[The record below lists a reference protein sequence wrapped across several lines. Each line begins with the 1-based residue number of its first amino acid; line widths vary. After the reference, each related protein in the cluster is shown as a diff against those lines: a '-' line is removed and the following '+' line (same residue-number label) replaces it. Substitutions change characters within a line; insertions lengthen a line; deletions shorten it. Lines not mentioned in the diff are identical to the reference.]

1 MRYYQGQGKINKRD
15 FCRVGIM
22 KRLFFLLIVSFFTVM
37 DALSASDW
45 PVYKGNIF
53 YTGNNDEI
61 TVKNNNLKWLF
72 QASDMVYN
80 PIISDGMVFFVDVK
94 KNIYCLDEDS
104 GKLNWKINLT
114 TLSAQFNP
122 NQKSAG
128 KVKYPL
134 VKGHRLILTDNFTI
148 YCLDKRSGTVL
159 WARTGMRDEKD
170 LFTRD
175 SSYNKKISRWQPG
188 DNKDWDPSKH
198 STTLV
203 DGIYSD
209 PVINNEMIY
218 YGTRNVFMSREILQG
233 HLKWDNRN
241 VKSYS
246 GYPSFYDD
254 YIFTQSMDYLKN
266 TFTLYC
272 LNAETGAVVWSQP
285 VAKPVRIFSP
295 VVYQQKVY
303 LASGNVVHCFNL
315 ADGAKM
321 WEKSYGETITSNP
334 SFTEREILFTA
345 DNRQVVIINPADG
358 GINATIDLGE
368 KSSPYFVT
376 IRDQIYLASTIKKRV
391 GDRDLSY
398 ARLRALRFEQK
409 NALWEFVPPFP
420 GGAYQPAASGGIMFL
435 PAGNYLYAV
444 GTDYYPRIIDGGSTI
459 YDPYNKK
466 EPDDKALPDHD
477 ANKKKEIDR
486 QIDKDKEKEK
496 EPKLDKKSD
505 LRPLKI
511 TVTDDSKNPISAT
524 VEIKKW
530 DQGKIA
536 YSSRIALKG
545 PDQEIMVP
553 DSDDVEIT
561 ADSDGYI
568 PKKAIVSRKDR
579 ETSIQLDKIEKGK
592 GIVVDNIHF
601 EINEAYLRKESLN
614 ILDRIID
621 GLKRNKKIRLEIRG
635 HTDSTGTRQHN
646 MKLSERRADAVR
658 EYMIKNGISPERL
671 AAVGFGPDRPI
682 GDNKTVSGRQKNRRT
697 EFFILDK

>member
-1 MRYYQGQGKINKRD
+1 
-15 FCRVGIM
+15 M
-22 KRLFFLLIVSFFTVM
+22 KRFFLLLIIITAFISVS
-37 DALSASDW
+37 LGSDW

-80 PIISDGMVFFVDVK
+80 PIISDGLIFFVDIK
-94 KNIYCLDEDS
+94 KNVYCLDEDS
-104 GKLNWKINLT
+104 GKLKWRINLT
-114 TLSAQFNP
+114 DLSAQFNP

-134 VKGHRLILTDNFTI
+134 VKGHRLILTDNFVI
-148 YCLDKRSGTVL
+148 YCLDKRTGSVL

-175 SSYNKKISRWQPG
+175 SAYNKKTPRWETG
-188 DNKDWDPSKH
+188 DNKQWDPAKH

-209 PVINNEMIY
+209 PVINNDMIY
-218 YGTRNVFMSREILQG
+218 YGTRTIFMSREIIQG
-233 HLKWDNRN
+233 HLKWDNRS

-254 YIFTQSMDYLKN
+254 YIFTQSMDYSKN
-266 TFTLYC
+266 TFSLYC
-272 LNAETGAVVWSQP
+272 LNAETGAVVWSQYIT
-285 VAKPVRIFSP
+285 KPVRIFSP

-303 LASGNVVHCFNL
+303 LASGNIMHCFNL
-315 ADGAKM
+315 ADGAKV
-321 WEKSYGETITSNP
+321 WQKAYGDTITSNP
-334 SFTEREILFTA
+334 SFTEREILFTS

-358 GINATIDLGE
+358 TINTSIDLGE

-376 IRDQIYLASTIKKRV
+376 IRDQIYVTSTIKKRV
-391 GDRDLSY
+391 GDRELSY
-398 ARLRALRFEQK
+398 ASLRALRFDHK
-409 NALWEFVPPFP
+409 DALWEFIPPFP

-444 GTDYYPRIIDGGSTI
+444 GTDYYPRLIDGGSTI

-466 EPDDKALPDHD
+466 EMEDKVVPNRDEG
-477 ANKKKEIDR
+477 KKNQEKSP
-486 QIDKDKEKEK
+486 QKDKKNV
-496 EPKLDKKSD
+496 

-511 TVTDDSKNPISAT
+511 TVQDTDKNPIAAH
-524 VEIKKW
+524 VDVKKW
-530 DQGKIA
+530 DQGKVV
-536 YSSRIALKG
+536 YSDRIAVTR
-545 PDQEIMVP
+545 PEQEIRVP
-553 DSDDVEIT
+553 DDNDVEIT
-561 ADSDGYI
+561 ADADGYL
-568 PKKAIVSRKDR
+568 PKKVIVSRDVK
-579 ETSIQLDKIEKGK
+579 EASIQLDKIEKGK
-592 GIVVDNIHF
+592 GIVVENIHF

-614 ILDRIID
+614 ILDRMIEA
-621 GLKRNKKIRLEIRG
+621 LNRNKKIRLEIRG
-635 HTDSTGTRQHN
+635 HTDITGTHQHN

-671 AAVGFGPDRPI
+671 VAVGFGPDKPI
-682 GDNKTVSGRQKNRRT
+682 GDNKTASGRQKNRRT
-697 EFFILDK
+697 EFYILDK